1 MRRIAAALLAMLLLA
16 GCVAAVAAG
25 GSSSDPLLTQSYIT
39 NTYIPETVAQA
50 DKEIQ
55 SGLGKVYD
63 DALDE
68 LKAQAELY
76 QARANALAGE
86 GGGYA
91 ASFTEQRFKHG
102 DVITLDTGSSGML
115 LAGSATIS
123 YASGGGVVDMTT
135 AADVASGAAMTA
147 QHRYLAAENT
157 PLPADC
163 HIRHCRAGAPGV
175 LLRGKERRH
184 GLQRTGQC
192 PEGDGAV
199 QGRRHGY
206 GDGLMLENAPTRI
219 EGPDHVFS
227 ACWVRN
233 RRPWPQT
240 EPCPFVDVPAWCQSY
255 VDLCLRQGVHQGRGA
270 RTARMLYF
278 APYVT
283 ITSGEYMTFVLR
295 ALGYQDSGSNPDFQW
310 DSALLRS
317 LELGCITDGEYKLLV
332 EEPFLRAQVAYV
344 SYYALDAKMKS
355 GGTLLSHLA
364 SAGTLDSAKV
374 KKVQAGVVTERI
386 A

>member
-25 GSSSDPLLTQSYIT
+25 GSSSDPLLTQSYLT
-39 NTYIPETVAQA
+39 NTYIPETVEQA

-63 DALDE
+63 DALNE

-91 ASFTEQRFKHG
+91 ASFTEQRFKRG
-102 DVITLDTGSSGML
+102 DVINLDTGSSGML
-115 LAGSATIS
+115 LAGSASIS
-123 YASGGGVVDMTT
+123 YASGGVVDMTT
-135 AADVASGAAMTA
+135 AADVASGTAMA
-147 QHRYLAAENT
+147 VRHRYLAAENT
-157 PLPADC
+157 LCQVTITSDTAVLAPQGFYSVVKSSATDYNELAD
-163 HIRHCRAGAPGV
+163 A
-175 LLRGKERRH
+175 LKEM
-184 GLQRTGQC
+184 GLFKG
-192 PEGDGAV
+192 GDTA
-199 QGRRHGY
+199 Y

-219 EGPDHVFS
+219 EGLIMFLRLLGEEEAALATTD
-227 ACWVRN
+227 A
-233 RRPWPQT
+233 
-240 EPCPFVDVPAWCQSY
+240 CPFVDVPEWCRSY
-255 VDLCLRQGVHQGRGA
+255 VTYAYAKGYTRGVGA
-270 RTARMLYF
+270 DSEELYF

-283 ITSGEYMTFVLR
+283 ITAGEYMTFVLR
-295 ALGYQDSGSNPDFQW
+295 ALGYRDSGDSPDFQW

-332 EEPFLRAQVAYV
+332 EESFLRAQVAYV
-344 SYYALDAKMKS
+344 SYYALGAGMKS
-355 GGTLLSHLA
+355 GGTLLSHLTA
-364 SAGTLDSAKV
+364 AGTLDAAKV
-374 KKVQAGVVTERI
+374 KAVRDSVVTERI

>member
-25 GSSSDPLLTQSYIT
+25 GSSSDPLLTQSYLT
-39 NTYIPETVAQA
+39 NTYIPETVEQA

-63 DALDE
+63 DALNE

-91 ASFTEQRFKHG
+91 ASFTEQPLKRG
-102 DVITLDTGSSGML
+102 DDINLDTGSSGML
-115 LAGSATIS
+115 LAGSASIS
-123 YASGGGVVDMTT
+123 SASGGVVDMTT
-135 AADVASGAAMTA
+135 AADVASGTAMA
-147 QHRYLAAENT
+147 VRHRYLSAENT
-157 PLPADC
+157 LCQVTITSDTAVLAPQGFYSVVKSSATDYNELAD
-163 HIRHCRAGAPGV
+163 A
-175 LLRGKERRH
+175 LKEM
-184 GLQRTGQC
+184 GLFKG
-192 PEGDGAV
+192 GDTA
-199 QGRRHGY
+199 Y

-219 EGPDHVFS
+219 EGLIMFLRLLGEEEAALTTTD
-227 ACWVRN
+227 A
-233 RRPWPQT
+233 
-240 EPCPFVDVPAWCQSY
+240 CPFVDVPEWCRSY
-255 VDLCLRQGVHQGRGA
+255 VTYAYAKGYTRGVGA
-270 RTARMLYF
+270 DSEELYF

-283 ITSGEYMTFVLR
+283 ITAGEYMTFVLR
-295 ALGYQDSGSNPDFQW
+295 ALGYRDSGDSPDFQW

-332 EEPFLRAQVAYV
+332 EESFLRAQVAYV
-344 SYYALDAKMKS
+344 SYYALDAGMKS
-355 GGTLLSHLA
+355 GGTLLSHLTA
-364 SAGTLDSAKV
+364 AGTLDAAKV
-374 KKVQAGVVTERI
+374 KAVRDSVVTERI

>member
-25 GSSSDPLLTQSYIT
+25 GSASDPLLTQSYLT

-50 DKEIQ
+50 DKEIE
-55 SGLGKVYD
+55 SGLNGVYN
-63 DALDE
+63 DALTK
-68 LKAQAELY
+68 LKTQAELY
-76 QARANALAGE
+76 QARADALAGE

-91 ASFTEQRFKHG
+91 ASFTEQRFKRG

-123 YASGGGVVDMTT
+123 YTSGGVVDMTT
-135 AADVASGAAMTA
+135 AADVASGTVMTA

-157 PLPADC
+157 MCQLTITSDTAVL
-163 HIRHCRAGAPGV
+163 APQGFYSV
-175 LLRGKERRH
+175 TKSDATDYNELANALKEM
-184 GLQRTGQC
+184 GLFKG
-192 PEGDGAV
+192 GDTA
-199 QGRRHGY
+199 Y

-219 EGPDHVFS
+219 EGLIMFLRLLGEEEAALAVTD
-227 ACWVRN
+227 
-233 RRPWPQT
+233 
-240 EPCPFVDVPAWCQSY
+240 PCPFVDVPEWCQNY
-255 VDLCLRQGVHQGRGA
+255 VTYAYAKGYTKGVGA
-270 RTARMLYF
+270 DSPELYF

-283 ITSGEYMTFVLR
+283 ITAGEYMTFVLR
-295 ALGYQDSGSNPDFQW
+295 ALGYQDSGDNPDFQW

-355 GGTLLSHLA
+355 GGTLLSHL
-364 SAGTLDSAKV
+364 SSVGTLDAAKV
-374 KKVQAGVVTERI
+374 KKVRDSVVTERI

>member
-25 GSSSDPLLTQSYIT
+25 GSSSDPLLTQSYLT
-39 NTYIPETVAQA
+39 NTYIPETVEQA

-63 DALDE
+63 DALNE

-91 ASFTEQRFKHG
+91 ASFTEQRFKRG
-102 DVITLDTGSSGML
+102 DVINLDTGSSGML
-115 LAGSATIS
+115 LAGSASIS
-123 YASGGGVVDMTT
+123 YASGGVVDVTT
-135 AADVASGAAMTA
+135 AAGVGSATAMA
-147 QHRYLAAENT
+147 VRHRYLSAENT
-157 PLPADC
+157 LCQVTITSDTAVLAPQGFYSVVKSSATDYNELAD
-163 HIRHCRAGAPGV
+163 A
-175 LLRGKERRH
+175 LKEM
-184 GLQRTGQC
+184 GLFKG
-192 PEGDGAV
+192 GDTA
-199 QGRRHGY
+199 Y

-219 EGPDHVFS
+219 EGLIMFLRLLGEEEAALTTTD
-227 ACWVRN
+227 A
-233 RRPWPQT
+233 
-240 EPCPFVDVPAWCQSY
+240 CPFVDVPEWCRSY
-255 VDLCLRQGVHQGRGA
+255 VTYAYAKGYTRGVGA
-270 RTARMLYF
+270 DSEELYF

-283 ITSGEYMTFVLR
+283 ITAGEYMTFVLR
-295 ALGYQDSGSNPDFQW
+295 ALGYRDSGDSPDFQW

-332 EEPFLRAQVAYV
+332 EESFLRAQVAYV
-344 SYYALDAKMKS
+344 SYYALDAGMKS
-355 GGTLLSHLA
+355 GGTLLSHLTA
-364 SAGTLDSAKV
+364 AGTLDAAKV
-374 KKVQAGVVTERI
+374 KAVRDSVVTERI

>member
-25 GSSSDPLLTQSYIT
+25 GSSSDPLLTQSYLT
-39 NTYIPETVAQA
+39 NTYVPETVEQA

-63 DALDE
+63 DALNE

-91 ASFTEQRFKHG
+91 ASFTEQRFKRG
-102 DVITLDTGSSGML
+102 DVINLDTGSSGML
-115 LAGSATIS
+115 LAGSASIS
-123 YASGGGVVDMTT
+123 YASGGVVDMTT
-135 AADVASGAAMTA
+135 AADVASGTAMA
-147 QHRYLAAENT
+147 VRHRYLSAENT
-157 PLPADC
+157 LCQVTITSDTAVLAPQGFYSVVKSSATDYNELAD
-163 HIRHCRAGAPGV
+163 A
-175 LLRGKERRH
+175 LKEM
-184 GLQRTGQC
+184 GLFKG
-192 PEGDGAV
+192 GDTA
-199 QGRRHGY
+199 Y

-219 EGPDHVFS
+219 EGLIMFLRLLGEEEAALTTTD
-227 ACWVRN
+227 A
-233 RRPWPQT
+233 
-240 EPCPFVDVPAWCQSY
+240 CPFVDVPEWCRSY
-255 VDLCLRQGVHQGRGA
+255 VTYAYAKGYTRGVGA
-270 RTARMLYF
+270 DSEELYF

-283 ITSGEYMTFVLR
+283 ITAGEYMTFVLR
-295 ALGYQDSGSNPDFQW
+295 ALGYRDSGDSPDFQW

-332 EEPFLRAQVAYV
+332 EESFLRAQVAYV
-344 SYYALDAKMKS
+344 SYYALDAGMKS
-355 GGTLLSHLA
+355 GGTLLSHLTA
-364 SAGTLDSAKV
+364 AGTLDAAKV
-374 KKVQAGVVTERI
+374 KAVRDSVVTERI

>member
-157 PLPADC
+157 LCQLTVTSDTAVL
-163 HIRHCRAGAPGV
+163 APQGFYSVVKSDATDYNELANALKEMGLFKGGDTAYGV
-175 LLRGKERRH
+175 
-184 GLQRTGQC
+184 
-192 PEGDGAV
+192 
-199 QGRRHGY
+199 
-206 GDGLMLENAPTRI
+206 GLMLENAPTRI
-219 EGPDHVFS
+219 EGLIMFLRLLGEEQ
-227 ACWVRN
+227 AALAT
-233 RRPWPQT
+233 T

-255 VDLCLRQGVHQGRGA
+255 VTYAYAKGYTKGVGA
-270 RTARMLYF
+270 DSEELYF